1 MHFTYAAVAEFH
13 ARTNA
18 DTDSATL
25 NTPALL
31 TRNFNLVSNTASELS
46 LASELFRSTRLV
58 GLDKITNS
66 LCISFVVELYG
77 DRVWNTGNDY
87 MSFLPDVYT
96 RIFL

>member
-46 LASELFRSTRLV
+46 LASELFRSPRLV
-58 GLDKITNS
+58 GLDQITNS
-66 LCISFVVELYG
+66 LCVCFAVAMTG
-77 DRVWNTGNDY
+77 DRVGTAGRVNAN
-87 MSFLPDVYT
+87 F
-96 RIFL
+96 